1 MKATIPFLQQKFET
15 FNRLLFDGKLPP
27 VPIELSSAKSF
38 LGACVYRKRSNG
50 FGQTERYD
58 FKLRF
63 STRYDLTEEE
73 LEDTLIHEMIH
84 YYIGVNR
91 LSDRSAH
98 GPLFRQLM
106 QHINQQYGRHLT
118 ISHRDSPR
126 MAKAEN
132 PPKVRWRVVAKV
144 RLRNG
149 SVGLKV
155 LPRVE
160 SRILTYYYTL
170 TAQNEVQSVEL
181 FLSDHPFF
189 ERYPCSAAFK
199 MHPLAESELDRH
211 LQGAERLT
219 CNNYQL
225 LRGQ

>member
-27 VPIELSSAKSF
+27 APIELSSAKSF
-38 LGACVYRKRSNG
+38 LGACVCRKRNSA
-50 FGQTERYD
+50 FGQTEQYD

-63 STRYDLTEEE
+63 STRYELTKEE

-84 YYIGVNR
+84 YYIGVNQ

-106 QHINQQYGRHLT
+106 QHINKQYNRHLT
-118 ISHRDSPR
+118 ISHRGSPR
-126 MAKAEN
+126 VPESEA
-132 PPKVRWRVVAKV
+132 PSKVRWRVVAKV
-144 RLRNG
+144 RLCEG

-155 LPRVE
+155 LPRID
-160 SRILTYYYTL
+160 SRILTYYNTL
-170 TAQNEVQSVEL
+170 SALDTVRSVEL
-181 FLSDHPFF
+181 FLSCHPFF

-199 MHPLAESELDRH
+199 IHPLAESEIDRH
-211 LQGAERLT
+211 LQGAEQLT
-219 CNNYQL
+219 CDGNQL
-225 LRGQ
+225 LRKR